1 MPYRRSGMQERI
13 AAELSRIAT
22 LGPMLK
28 GTVSEVKRGARKNG
42 AGERTT
48 HLLTYK
54 GKDRKTKSVYVPA
67 QRVAEVQDMIARHR
81 EATRT
86 LDRVVDLSVGLFKAK

>member
-1 MPYRRSGMQERI
+1 MPDRETQVHEKIM
-13 AAELSRIAT
+13 AELAHIAE

-28 GTVSEVKRGARKNG
+28 GTVNTINRGISKAG

-54 GKDRKTKSVYVPA
+54 GEGNKTKSVYVPA
-67 QRVAEVQDMIARHR
+67 RRVEEAQDMVARHR

-86 LDRVVDLSVGLFKAK
+86 LDRVVELSVDLFKTK

>member
-1 MPYRRSGMQERI
+1 MQEQI
-13 AAELSRIAT
+13 AAELARIAA

-28 GTVSEVKRGARKNG
+28 GSVNEVKRGARKRG
-42 AGERTT
+42 AGERTA

-54 GKDRKTKSVYVPA
+54 AKGNKTKSVYVPTR
-67 QRVAEVQDMIARHR
+67 RVEEAQDMIAKHR

-86 LDRVVDLSVGLFKAK
+86 LDRVVDLSVGLFKIR